1 MDKRIRVGLIYQYS
15 ENWIGGTYY
24 IQNLVQA
31 LRSLPDELKPELN
44 VITST
49 ENEFQQINQLSYPYT
64 KWTPPAKENKLN
76 IPQIIINKI
85 YNKLN
90 GYDLYYSDRGINTDS
105 VDVLFPSYI
114 GIANGVKKIYWIA
127 DLQEHALPQFF
138 TKRELGNRLQIN
150 KYIADSN

>member
-64 KWTPPAKENKLN
+64 KWTLPAKENKLS
-76 IPQIIINKI
+76 IPQRIINKI

-90 GYDLYYSDRGINTDS
+90 MY
-105 VDVLFPSYI
+105 
-114 GIANGVKKIYWIA
+114 
-127 DLQEHALPQFF
+127 
-138 TKRELGNRLQIN
+138 
-150 KYIADSN
+150 